1 MVIILIIKPT
11 NDYELMESFFM
22 KKKIWLD
29 LEKKGYNEKQDFWP
43 ESPLK
48 VHLHNTIYR
57 RNLSAASFV
66 QTRICRVHLCI

>member
-29 LEKKGYNEKQDFWP
+29 LEKKGYNEKQDF
-43 ESPLK
+43 
-48 VHLHNTIYR
+48 
-57 RNLSAASFV
+57 
-66 QTRICRVHLCI
+66 